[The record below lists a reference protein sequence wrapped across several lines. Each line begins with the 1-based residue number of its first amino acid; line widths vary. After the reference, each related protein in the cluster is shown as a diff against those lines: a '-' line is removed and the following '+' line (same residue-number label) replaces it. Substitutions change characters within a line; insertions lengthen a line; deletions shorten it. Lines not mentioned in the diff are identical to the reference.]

1 MLHAGE
7 IDTEQ
12 MTDAELDV
20 CSYIKTNG
28 YPVDDILEAYAVI
41 SVKKHTDNSGHLVLK
56 IQTLS
61 KPIDQ
66 ADAVADQTVKWIC
79 DCKDYQF
86 NKWVDLEKKELADWG
101 SCKHIREVSKSA
113 KAEQD
118 KQQHTL

>member
-41 SVKKHTDNSGHLVLK
+41 SVKKDTDNAGHLVLK

-66 ADAVADQTVKWIC
+66 ADAVVDQTVKWIC

-86 NKWVDLEKKELADWG
+86 NKWVDLGKKELADWG